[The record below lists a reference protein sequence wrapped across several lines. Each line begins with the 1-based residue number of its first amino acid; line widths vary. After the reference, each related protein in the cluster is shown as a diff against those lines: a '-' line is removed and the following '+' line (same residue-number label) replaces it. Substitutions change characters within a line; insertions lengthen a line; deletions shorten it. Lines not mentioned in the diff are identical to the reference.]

1 MLSESCPRHIPAA
14 GDARGAAEPGLRAVM
29 SISALS
35 QSASS
40 FTRPLLPPVTPAR
53 PLGLPD
59 CSCGQN
65 VTLTC
70 CWRAGL
76 GPNPALLCR
85 AKISQCTQVTV
96 NTCTSVKGMVV
107 PRCFLKILAC
117 SGRMRDLLPS
127 LCHMLRETQQ
137 IPSEGRC
144 PAPSEARSC
153 HVPGGL
159 LSPPLPWAHSR
170 FPGLATWKETCPF
183 RLQGSHTF
191 NSSAPSLIDFLDRE
205 IMGHFGS
212 HPFLQF
218 LRFSWN
224 SLEIKTGK
232 FK

>member
-1 MLSESCPRHIPAA
+1 MLLKSRP
-14 GDARGAAEPGLRAVM
+14 GAKPC
-29 SISALS
+29 
-35 QSASS
+35 
-40 FTRPLLPPVTPAR
+40 PPV
-53 PLGLPD
+53 
-59 CSCGQN
+59 SCQN
-65 VTLTC
+65 FSVHT
-70 CWRAGL
+70 G
-76 GPNPALLCR
+76 N
-85 AKISQCTQVTV
+85 KTV
-96 NTCTSVKGMVV
+96 NTCTSVKGMLI

-117 SGRMRDLLPS
+117 SGRMGDLLPS
-127 LCHMLRETQQ
+127 LCHMLREMQQ

-205 IMGHFGS
+205 IMGHFGP

-218 LRFSWN
+218 LGFSWN